1 MHELLHPKSW
11 KPARGYANGVAA
23 TGRMLF
29 IARPLK
35 ITNPACLVCHS
46 TVDAAPKP
54 MLERYGPA
62 NGFGWNLNEVI
73 GAQVVSVPMTV
84 PLARAEATW
93 KVFMLSLG
101 GVFVAIAVVL
111 NLMLWALV
119 IRPVTKLSALA
130 DKVSLGDMDAP
141 EFKATSHDEIGVLA
155 ASFARMRR
163 SLEQAMKMLS

>member
-1 MHELLHPKSW
+1 
-11 KPARGYANGVAA
+11 
-23 TGRMLF
+23 ML
-29 IARPLK
+29 
-35 ITNPACLVCHS
+35 
-46 TVDAAPKP
+46 D
-54 MLERYGPA
+54 RYGPA

-84 PLARAEATW
+84 PLARAQETW

-101 GVFVAIAVVL
+101 GVFIAIAVVL

-130 DKVSLGDMDAP
+130 DKVSLGEMDAP
-141 EFKATSHDEIGVLA
+141 EFRVGGRDEIGVLA